1 MGPLLCAMDHVDV
14 GAFLLLCVVV
24 GLKEVLQ
31 EEGCSEVNITIVIY
45 LLSALNKIMKMN
57 TIKR

>member
-1 MGPLLCAMDHVDV
+1 MDHVDV